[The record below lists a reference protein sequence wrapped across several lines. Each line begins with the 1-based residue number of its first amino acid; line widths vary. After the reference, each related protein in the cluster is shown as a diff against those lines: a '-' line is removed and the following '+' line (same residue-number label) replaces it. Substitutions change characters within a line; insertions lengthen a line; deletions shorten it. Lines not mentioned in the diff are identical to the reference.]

1 MGQYSTVYVTVTY
14 SATYSKD
21 ACRWCGGEIPGAPGP
36 GRPRRYC
43 RRSHRQRPFEAR
55 RAARRLQLDDEEVLL
70 SRRNWETLRQALG
83 RLSALSAVIA
93 ADIASGEQPSVDYAV
108 AIGTLSAA
116 VAELQEA
123 VQPTAAW

>member
-1 MGQYSTVYVTVTY
+1 M
-14 SATYSKD
+14 
-21 ACRWCGGEIPGAPGP
+21 
-36 GRPRRYC
+36 
-43 RRSHRQRPFEAR
+43 
-55 RAARRLQLDDEEVLL
+55 LL

>member
-1 MGQYSTVYVTVTY
+1 M
-14 SATYSKD
+14 
-21 ACRWCGGEIPGAPGP
+21 
-36 GRPRRYC
+36 
-43 RRSHRQRPFEAR
+43 
-55 RAARRLQLDDEEVLL
+55 LL

-93 ADIASGEQPSVDYAV
+93 ADIASGEQPSVDDAV